1 MRAALADAA
10 LAPEAIELVN
20 AHGTSTPLNDATET
34 RALHEVFGAHAA
46 RLAVHATKSMTGHAL
61 GASAAIEAVASVLT
75 LRRGII
81 HPTINLDHPDPAC
94 DLDYVP
100 HRARERRVSTV
111 MSNSFG
117 FGGHNAVLIFRALD
131 G

>member
-1 MRAALADAA
+1 
-10 LAPEAIELVN
+10 
-20 AHGTSTPLNDATET
+20 
-34 RALHEVFGAHAA
+34 
-46 RLAVHATKSMTGHAL
+46 
-61 GASAAIEAVASVLT
+61 VASVLT

-81 HPTINLDHPDPAC
+81 HPTINLTHPDPAC

-100 HRARERRVSTV
+100 NRARERRVSTV